1 MGGRTFYEIP
11 ESFEFEFSSSTES
24 LLALVGSIG
33 IIYS

>member
-1 MGGRTFYEIP
+1 MGGSVFDESP

-24 LLALVGSIG
+24 LLAFVGSIG